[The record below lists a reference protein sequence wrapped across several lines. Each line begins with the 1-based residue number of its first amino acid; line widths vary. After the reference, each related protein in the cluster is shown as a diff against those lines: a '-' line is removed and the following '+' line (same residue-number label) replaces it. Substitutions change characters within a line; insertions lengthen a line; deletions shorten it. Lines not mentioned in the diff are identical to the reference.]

1 MQALLLHFL
10 SRLSRLSFFSFAAR
24 PKRRSL
30 SLSVFPHSD
39 AHALLL
45 ADTSIEIDWLSGG
58 WIHFSCFI
66 WAWGRAGHD
75 CFPMTH
81 VSPPSVGC
89 GSKGWSCHRMQPRR
103 YAFDFGLVS
112 AVSMRAD
119 RLLLFFFDF
128 SFFYFIFLSVLR
140 PLLRCMVRRWLR
152 IGSRRAALLL
162 LRSQHFFNSRAVGD
176 GAQDSSC
183 CCCF

>member
-1 MQALLLHFL
+1 
-10 SRLSRLSFFSFAAR
+10 
-24 PKRRSL
+24 
-30 SLSVFPHSD
+30 
-39 AHALLL
+39 
-45 ADTSIEIDWLSGG
+45 
-58 WIHFSCFI
+58 
-66 WAWGRAGHD
+66 
-75 CFPMTH
+75 MTH

-183 CCCF
+183 CCCFYKTEDRRRTTKIKIKTMNDKMRTRKQALWIGIGTV